1 MNRTLESEVSAAL
14 RADMNTMTF
23 SPLLTAPLSIKTK
36 TYRLAILGAIVGI
49 LGQLSL
55 LVAILALAGLALA
68 SALLARL
75 AGELSQ
81 DHG

>member
-1 MNRTLESEVSAAL
+1 
-14 RADMNTMTF
+14 MNTMTF